1 MRVHPP
7 GAEVRVVGPPTV
19 EATLTITARDIDPE
33 LASFAL
39 WPLGHGEVTPDAV
52 VSARIA
58 REITGSSLVGVDE
71 VTVRYL
77 ERLTR
82 TAQGNPA
89 GCSQEKK

>member
-1 MRVHPP
+1 MRVHPSD
-7 GAEVRVVGPPTV
+7 AEVRVVVPPAV
-19 EATLTITARDIDPE
+19 EATLTIAARGTGLKLVPC
-33 LASFAL
+33 AFRS
-39 WPLGHGEVTPDAV
+39 LGHGEVTPDAV